1 MPKSE
6 VSYSNR
12 RQTQCCM
19 RKKTSP
25 PQSCPRTYLT
35 LKNKCALLL
44 WQHLAD
50 SKWSTITLEILSATL
65 LPRRVFFI
73 LYLYISFLS
82 HKCSTLHLFSL
93 NFILLISSLPFNFSR
108 SFWILVMPFKVH
120 PTPPCSV
127 SPANFISIFPIPLL
141 KLLMKL
147 LNKSR
152 SRADPCRTPLEVPS
166 QYDKE
171 PR

>member
-6 VSYSNR
+6 VRYSNR
-12 RQTQCCM
+12 SQTQCCM

-25 PQSCPRTYLT
+25 PQSCPRTYWT
-35 LKNKCALLL
+35 LQNKCALLL
-44 WQHLAD
+44 WQHFVD
-50 SKWSTITLEILSATL
+50 PKWSTITLEIFFATL
-65 LPRRVFFI
+65 LPRRMFFI
-73 LYLYISFLS
+73 LYLYISFLP
-82 HKCSTLHLFSL
+82 HKCSTFNLFSL
-93 NFILLISSLPFNFSR
+93 NFILLISSSPFNFSR

-120 PTPPCSV
+120 PSPPSSV

-152 SRADPCRTPLEVPS
+152 SRADPCRTSLEMPS